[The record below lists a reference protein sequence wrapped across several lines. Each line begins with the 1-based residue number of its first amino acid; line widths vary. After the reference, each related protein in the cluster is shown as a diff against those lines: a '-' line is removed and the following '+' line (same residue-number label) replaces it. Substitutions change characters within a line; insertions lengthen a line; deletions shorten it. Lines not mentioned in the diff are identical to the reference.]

1 MAAREYTVKRRT
13 GGREG
18 ERVSE
23 ILLETTTRIYF
34 RLEKKADR
42 KIRGIRLRHSINYGC
57 IYKINHPIVLSKR
70 IQDNFNEISSHR
82 NTLSGLFSFHV
93 EIITNIYIFNI
104 KAEG

>member
-34 RLEKKADR
+34 RLEKKQIGR
-42 KIRGIRLRHSINYGC
+42 FEGSVC
-57 IYKINHPIVLSKR
+57 V
-70 IQDNFNEISSHR
+70 IQ
-82 NTLSGLFSFHV
+82 
-93 EIITNIYIFNI
+93 
-104 KAEG
+104 